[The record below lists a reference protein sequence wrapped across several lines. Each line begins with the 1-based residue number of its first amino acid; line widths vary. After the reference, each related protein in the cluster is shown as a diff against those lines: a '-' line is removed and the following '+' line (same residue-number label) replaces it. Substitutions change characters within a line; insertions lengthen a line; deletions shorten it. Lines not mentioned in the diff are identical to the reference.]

1 MSHPEH
7 EETHMPDLG
16 FSIQEVVIA
25 TRDADAAAERF
36 GKALSAPVDERV
48 SYPQEGI
55 GIDMTG
61 VWVGDFRIAFVEDTT
76 GSGHV
81 SRSIDK
87 RGEGLFELCLRTN
100 DLPAAM
106 EHMKANGIRFTDEEP
121 HVLEN
126 YEWRGEIY
134 KEVRVAFVHPAS
146 SFGTLIE
153 VQQWVK

>member
-1 MSHPEH
+1 M
-7 EETHMPDLG
+7 TDLG

-25 TRDADAAAERF
+25 TRDADGAAQRF
-36 GKALSAPVDERV
+36 GKALSASIDARV

-55 GIDMTG
+55 EIDMTG
-61 VWVGDFRIAFVEDTT
+61 VWVGDFRIAFVEDTN
-76 GSGHV
+76 GSGPV
-81 SRSIDK
+81 SRSIAK

-100 DLPAAM
+100 DLVAAI
-106 EHMKANGIRFTDEEP
+106 EHMKARGITFVDEEP

-146 SFGTLIE
+146 SFGTLLE
-153 VQQWVK
+153 VQEWVR